1 MGQSFFGVDR
11 IFSRWFQPWQK
22 KRGHRRTGS
31 QVAGDVSEGVWFA
44 SILLA
49 GSFLLIGLLTSRVID
64 IPGLSS
70 LNSGSGL
77 WLSVL
82 VLATFVLIGGGGFVW
97 TVLRAGTSAERRKAI
112 TRKAA
117 DIELLASGFPDAFDF
132 PTIPRSENLL
142 NSPGTHLN
150 YRLPCTTTSTWHLL
164 TLAAFSLMWNGLLA
178 AIALV
183 MVNGFLNGRVS
194 WLLLVVLV
202 VMTIGAVRITGHFL
216 AQVAKALRIGPTS
229 VEVSDLPLY
238 PGQRYDVAIAQAGRM
253 SLKSIKLMLA
263 SDEKATFREGTD
275 VRMETRRMVFQKV
288 MQCESVSIEP
298 GASFVH
304 QGELV
309 MPESIMHSFQS
320 PSNAVQWKLV
330 VQAETQRGDEFERV
344 FPVVVFPSRVVE
356 ERD

>member
-1 MGQSFFGVDR
+1 MIRVSGGDR

-22 KRGHRRTGS
+22 KRRHRRTGS

-44 SILLA
+44 SVLLV
-49 GSFLLIGLLTSRVID
+49 GSFLLIALLTSRVID
-64 IPGLSS
+64 IPLLSS

-82 VLATFVLIGGGGFVW
+82 VLASFVLIGGGGFVW
-97 TVLRAGTSAERRKAI
+97 TVLRAGTSTERRIAI
-112 TRKAA
+112 TRRAA
-117 DIELLASGFPDAFDF
+117 SIDLFSAGFYDARDF

-142 NSPGTHLN
+142 NSPGTYLA
-150 YRLPCTTTSTWHLL
+150 YRLPCITTPTWHLL
-164 TLAAFSLMWNGLLA
+164 TLAAFTLMWNGLFA
-178 AIALV
+178 AIGLV
-183 MVNGFLNGRVS
+183 TVGGFVAGKGS
-194 WLLLVVLV
+194 LLMLGVLV
-202 VMTIGAVRITGHFL
+202 IMLVGAVRITGHFL
-216 AQVAKALRIGPTS
+216 GQVGKGLRIGPTS

-238 PGQRYDVAIAQAGRM
+238 PGQRYDVAVAQAGRM
-253 SLKSIKLMLA
+253 TLKSLKLMLA

-275 VRMETRRMVFQKV
+275 IRMEHRRVVFQRV
-288 MQCESVSIEP
+288 MQCETVSVEP
-298 GASFVH
+298 GAAFVL

-344 FPVVVFPSRVVE
+344 FPVVVFPSRIVE